1 MEKLTLLTSEEHAST
16 RLDAF
21 LADQLEATTRSG
33 AVKLIESGQVT
44 VNGKAV
50 AKNYKLR
57 GGETVEV
64 EVPDPAPIA
73 LVPQDIPLD
82 IVYEDSD
89 LIVINKPR
97 GLVVHPA
104 AGHPD
109 GTVVNALLFHCGD
122 QLSGINGVLRPGI
135 VHRIDRDTSGLLV
148 IAKNDTAHRSLAEQI
163 AEHHMERIYEAIVL
177 GNTQDE
183 GTVNAPIGRHPT
195 DRKRMAIVPRGGKEA
210 VTHYT
215 ALARY
220 NGWTHV
226 QCRLETGRTH
236 QIRVHMAS
244 IGHPVAGDP
253 VYGPKKD
260 TFNLAG
266 QCLHAKTLCFVHPVS
281 GELMKFT
288 SELPDYFTAVLEK
301 LQRQSR

>member
-1 MEKLTLLTSEEHAST
+1 M
-16 RLDAF
+16 RLEIPDHLNGSRVDAA
-21 LADQLEATTRSG
+21 LAALMPDMSRSG
-33 AVKLIESGQVT
+33 LQKLIDEGAVTGDGKPLKKNARVTAGQSID
-44 VNGKAV
+44 
-50 AKNYKLR
+50 
-57 GGETVEV
+57 VEIPEPEPLDV
-64 EVPDPAPIA
+64 I
-73 LVPQDIPLD
+73 PQDIPLD

>member
-1 MEKLTLLTSEEHAST
+1 M
-16 RLDAF
+16 RLEIPDHLNGSRVDAA
-21 LADQLEATTRSG
+21 LAALMPDMSRSG
-33 AVKLIESGQVT
+33 LQKLIDEGAVT
-44 VNGKAV
+44 GDGKALK
-50 AKNYKLR
+50 KNAR
-57 GGETVEV
+57 VTAGQSIDVEIPEPEPLDV
-64 EVPDPAPIA
+64 I
-73 LVPQDIPLD
+73 PQDIPLD

-163 AEHHMERIYEAIVL
+163 AEHHMERIYETIVL

-266 QCLHAKTLCFVHPVS
+266 QCLHARTLCFVHPTS

-301 LQRQSR
+301 LQKQAR

>member
-1 MEKLTLLTSEEHAST
+1 M
-16 RLDAF
+16 RLEIPDHLNGSRVDAA
-21 LADQLEATTRSG
+21 LAALMPDMSRSG
-33 AVKLIESGQVT
+33 LQKLIDEGAVT
-44 VNGKAV
+44 GDGKALKKKARV
-50 AKNYKLR
+50 TA
-57 GGETVEV
+57 GQSIDVEIPEPEPLDV
-64 EVPDPAPIA
+64 I
-73 LVPQDIPLD
+73 PQDIPLD

>member
-1 MEKLTLLTSEEHAST
+1 MTLEIPQELSGGRA
-16 RLDAF
+16 DAV
-21 LADQLEATTRSG
+21 LAALLPDMSRSG
-33 AVKLIESGQVT
+33 LQKLLDDGAVTCGGKVLKKNAKVTTGQVIE
-44 VNGKAV
+44 VNLPEPEPLDV
-50 AKNYKLR
+50 
-57 GGETVEV
+57 
-64 EVPDPAPIA
+64 IA
-73 LVPQDIPLD
+73 QDIPLD
-82 IVYEDSD
+82 IVYEDAD

-109 GTVVNALLFHCGD
+109 GTVVNALLYHCGD
-122 QLSGINGVLRPGI
+122 ALSGINGVLRPGI

-148 IAKNDTAHRSLAEQI
+148 IAKNDTAHRSLASQI

-177 GNTQDE
+177 GNTKDA
-183 GTVNAPIGRHPT
+183 GTVDAPIGRHPT
-195 DRKRMAIVPRGGKEA
+195 DRKRMAIVSRGGKDA

-266 QCLHAKTLCFVHPVS
+266 QCLHAKTLCFVHPTS

-301 LQRQSR
+301 LQRQTR